1 VRYDHINRDAG
12 QFDCGWEKAFI
23 SPTSGAALD
32 CDGLTWNTAQLLETR
47 YQMWCVATIP
57 S

>member
-47 YQMWCVATIP
+47 YQIWDVANIP